1 VRVAL
6 VTTYLSDYRLPLY
19 RRLAASHGLE
29 VLCYGRGGR
38 YAPPWFADLD
48 AQLAAADFPARRLI
62 GGPAAALG
70 LGRDYDA
77 VIAPFAGGAMLPAA
91 YAGARRFG
99 TPFVLWASVWHQP
112 RSAVHLATLP
122 VIQHIYR
129 DADAVIAYGEH
140 VRRFVKR
147 LRGHDDDVFIAAQAV
162 EEMFSRPVA
171 ADEIR
176 AFRRRFSLRDGPLV
190 LYVGRLDETKG
201 IDTLARAWPLVRGD
215 AQLVV
220 IGEGP
225 LGPALREL
233 EPDGGVRLLGP
244 QPRDTLPVA
253 YAAATACVVPS
264 VPTPRFKEPWG
275 LVVNEAMSQGCPVIA
290 TTAVGAA
297 AGGLVR
303 DTQTGLVIEPASAGA
318 LTDAIERVLASPA
331 LAETLGEAGRV
342 EVSAYTYDAMAAGVA
357 GAHAGPGVS
366 PD

>member
-1 VRVAL
+1 MRVAL

-29 VLCYGRGGR
+29 VLCYGRGDR
-38 YAPPWFADLD
+38 YAPSWFADLD
-48 AQLAAADFPARRLI
+48 AQLAAADFPARRLD
-62 GGPAAALG
+62 GGPRAALAI
-70 LGRDYDA
+70 GRDYDA

-91 YAGARRFG
+91 FAGARRFE

-122 VIQHIYR
+122 IIREIYR
-129 DADAVIAYGEH
+129 EADAVIAYGEH

-162 EEMFSRPVA
+162 EEMFSREVTAVEVA
-171 ADEIR
+171 D
-176 AFRRRFSLRDGPLV
+176 FRERFGLDGRPIV
-190 LYVGRLDETKG
+190 LYVGRLEQTKG
-201 IDTLARAWPLVRGD
+201 IDVLAQAWPRVHGD

-225 LGPALREL
+225 LRGRL
-233 EPDGGVRLLGP
+233 EEAGGVHLLGA
-244 QPRDTLPVA
+244 QPRALLPVA
-253 YAAATACVVPS
+253 YAAAAACVVPS

-303 DTQTGLVIEPASAGA
+303 DTQTGLVIEPGSPAALAGA
-318 LTDAIERVLASPA
+318 IDRLLAGPA
-331 LAETLGEAGRV
+331 LGHAVGQAGRF
-342 EVSAYTYDAMAAGVA
+342 EVTAYTYDAMAAGVA
-357 GAHAGPGVS
+357 GALAAAGVS
-366 PD
+366 